1 MTKYS
6 GVDKALM
13 RNHKSK
19 HTFKLVASLAA
30 ATICTGCINLADYE
44 STPVQVSTSQGI
56 VTCQLYRPNEV
67 LWDRATD
74 APRGMSIKTADN
86 VCIKE
91 GSRRKN
97 AR

>member
-1 MTKYS
+1 MEN
-6 GVDKALM
+6 L
-13 RNHKSK
+13 KSK
-19 HTFKLVASLAA
+19 YPFKLVASLAA
-30 ATICTGCINLADYE
+30 ATICAGCINPADYE

-86 VCIKE
+86 ICIKE
-91 GSRRKN
+91 GNRRKN
-97 AR
+97 AG